1 MALIDRLKFDFPKG
15 VLAYKWPSENLTVG
29 AQLIVNESQEA
40 LFFKSGK
47 ALDLFGP
54 GTHTLSSANLPFL
67 QKLINLP
74 FGGQTPFA
82 AEVYFINK
90 NVEFSQDWGTKTPI
104 MLLDPR
110 YRVTIPIRS
119 YGQYAIRIENSR
131 EFILNVVGTSPGALA
146 NSTATNMLSSP
157 IISCIQQGLSDFMIQ
172 NKITA
177 LELPGHT
184 MALVDHVIRI
194 LSSRYKTFGVGLV
207 NFTIES
213 INFDPKDESVS
224 KLRAILDESARL
236 EIVGEAFRKNQDFY
250 RTERQF
256 DVMQSASESSS
267 PIGGVM
273 GAALGI
279 GMGFGAAGSAGDIAK
294 QAMAKENPSNST
306 CPKCNSQCKLGSK
319 FCDNCGGSLV
329 ETTKICINC
338 KAENSKESKYCF
350 SCGTLMGI
358 PKCSKC
364 NADLIAGAK
373 FCNQCGSKT

>member
-15 VLAYKWPSENLTVG
+15 MLAYKWPSENLTVG
-29 AQLIVNESQEA
+29 TQLIVNESQEA

-67 QKLINLP
+67 HKLINLP

-90 NVEFSQDWGTKTPI
+90 KVEFSQDWGTKTPI
-104 MLLDPR
+104 LLIDPR
-110 YRVTIPIRS
+110 YKVTIPIRG
-119 YGQYAIRIENSR
+119 YGQYAIKIENSR

-172 NKITA
+172 NKISA
-177 LELPGHT
+177 LELPAHT

-213 INFDPKDESVS
+213 INFDPKDESVA

-267 PIGGVM
+267 PIGSVM

-294 QAMAKENPSNST
+294 QAMAKENPSSFT
-306 CPKCNSQCKLGSK
+306 CPKCNSKCKLGSK
-319 FCDNCGGSLV
+319 FCDNCGESLG

-338 KAENSKESKYCF
+338 KTQNSNESKYCF

-364 NADLIAGAK
+364 NADLKAGAK